1 MFLLYTPEEKVTSLQ
16 ERWEK
21 YLGTLSCSFC
31 INVYVLPPPHK
42 QKICLCGIRV
52 LRIWNFSIPWVPWP
66 RFGAIT
72 WTATTASK
80 LFPVFLGLIAILVR
94 ASLLHCWCISNAKW
108 NSLCP
113 LYLLNGFH
121 FNLRK
126 MYWRSCVW
134 HGKCVYL
141 SKIATCL
148 LELQCIMYN
157 AAFSCACTF
166 PGILLCQS
174 LESLHKHW

>member
-1 MFLLYTPEEKVTSLQ
+1 MV
-16 ERWEK
+16 
-21 YLGTLSCSFC
+21 TLSWPLSQTTTTLLSIFHFFP
-31 INVYVLPPPHK
+31 ISQKFVYMH
-42 QKICLCGIRV
+42 
-52 LRIWNFSIPWVPWP
+52 LRLLRLWSLSCPWVSWLH
-66 RFGAIT
+66 FGAI
-72 WTATTASK
+72 AYIAMLASK
-80 LFPVFLGLIAILVR
+80 LFPVFLGLTAILAK
-94 ASLLHCWCISNAKW
+94 ASLLLCCISNAKW

-157 AAFSCACTF
+157 ASFSCACTF